1 MGKNRKVHKCNRI
14 RKIAFVLT
22 GAGCLAVSIA
32 RSVTGVQAANIENTK
47 MTTEV
52 TVGVTERSSDVSVEV
67 PLYVTIGV
75 VRSDEDPARQN
86 KVVVPEG
93 YGIENQ
99 SYETLDVIVTDI
111 LVEPFTEKDPDQPG
125 KYKLS
130 EWQIVNTIDDTK
142 NERQVALKIGGVQ
155 IPTLDRGTEDKPA
168 ARKSIWESSVV
179 NAPASQFFN
188 KDKMG
193 IDRYPVIGVDAI
205 KNPDS
210 VKPGTTMYKIEADV
224 PANFLPSANGE
235 GGDNYTAG
243 IMKIQ
248 YSFATLVDDGT
259 GTGNKVIQ
267 NAGRYNKQEEYT
279 GPVPAT
285 GQKP

>member
-1 MGKNRKVHKCNRI
+1 MGKNRKVHKCNRV
-14 RKIAFVLT
+14 RKIAFALT

-111 LVEPFTEKDPDQPG
+111 MVEPFTEKDPGTG

-130 EWQIVNTIDDTK
+130 EWQIVDTIDDTK

-155 IPTLDRGTEDKPA
+155 IPTLDRGTEDKPT

-179 NAPASQFFN
+179 NAPASQFYN
-188 KDKMG
+188 KDETG
-193 IDRYPVIGVDAI
+193 VYRYPVLGVDAK
-205 KNPDS
+205 KNPNS

-224 PANFLPSANGE
+224 PANFLPSANGD
-235 GGDNYTAG
+235 GGDHYTAG

-248 YSFATLVDDGT
+248 YTFATLVDDGF
-259 GTGNKVIQ
+259 GNKVIQ

-279 GPVPAT
+279 GPVPTT

>member
-1 MGKNRKVHKCNRI
+1 MGKNRKVHKCNRV
-14 RKIAFVLT
+14 RKIAFALT

-111 LVEPFTEKDPDQPG
+111 MVEPFTEKDPGTG

-130 EWQIVNTIDDTK
+130 EWQIVDTIDDTK

-155 IPTLDRGTEDKPA
+155 IPTLDRGTEDKPT

-179 NAPASQFFN
+179 NAPASQFYN
-188 KDKMG
+188 KDETG
-193 IDRYPVIGVDAI
+193 VYRYPVLGVDAK
-205 KNPDS
+205 KNPNS

-224 PANFLPSANGE
+224 PANFLPSANGD

-248 YSFATLVDDGT
+248 YTFATLVDDGF
-259 GTGNKVIQ
+259 GNKVIQ

-279 GPVPAT
+279 GPVPTT